1 MNNWYGNFSRSM
13 YTFFEIT
20 YSGGWPLLVRP
31 VLEKVSA
38 WYAIPFLL
46 YVADPLFIIFRFP
59 LNSDTFQDY

>member
-1 MNNWYGNFSRSM
+1 M

-46 YVADPLFIIFRFP
+46 YVADPLFIFFRFP